1 MAELEGLERQILRSN
16 LWRQLTQRVT
26 LPWTLRFATL
36 PDEAY
41 VLEVGSGG
49 GFNAE
54 VMLDRFPRWR
64 LVATDYDPDMVE
76 LCTKRLTRFGDR
88 VEVRQADATQLSLP
102 DDSFDMVVSVFVWH
116 HVEDWRRATAEC
128 ERVLRPGG
136 RLLLVDFV
144 AARLPAF
151 FTKLFPP
158 TSRYRMRDVR
168 AALQVAGFPRWR
180 VDILATLLYRLLA
193 EKGTIDHVKPADRS
207 VPTTGRA
214 S

>member
-1 MAELEGLERQILRSN
+1 MAELEGLERRVLRSGF
-16 LWRQLTQRVT
+16 WRQLTQRVT
-26 LPWTLRFATL
+26 LPWALRFASL
-36 PDEAY
+36 PDDAR

-64 LVATDYDPDMVE
+64 LVATDYDPDMVA
-76 LCTKRLTRFGDR
+76 LCAERLARFGDR
-88 VEVRQADATQLSLP
+88 VEVRQADATALPLP
-102 DDSFDMVVSVFVWH
+102 DGSFDIVVSIFVWH
-116 HVEDWRRATAEC
+116 HVEDWPRAISEC

-144 AARLPAF
+144 VASLPAF

-168 AALQVAGFPRWR
+168 AALQEAGFRRWR
-180 VDILATLLYRLLA
+180 AKTLAAVLYRLLA
-193 EKGTIDHVKPADRS
+193 EKRSIAETAPAGRS
-207 VPTTGRA
+207 AQGSERA